1 MKDAIIYAFAII
13 GFITTVII
21 LLNAVLRVISII
33 LSEIW
38 KFIKDKYK
46 FCYKVRH
53 AFEQNEEIRA
63 MSKYRCCGKC
73 QRFIYTHGDHWGTC
87 PLEKGS
93 GMHARLTADMAAG
106 ILHNVYM
113 RPEYKRPY
121 FYINNVNLPW
131 KYSENVENK
140 IGYGNEEY
148 DGNEK
153 YPTESSTNP
162 IK

>member
-13 GFITTVII
+13 GFITTVVI
-21 LLNAVLRVISII
+21 LLNAILRVISII

-93 GMHARLTADMAAG
+93 GMHARLTADMD
-106 ILHNVYM
+106 I
-113 RPEYKRPY
+113 
-121 FYINNVNLPW
+121 
-131 KYSENVENK
+131 
-140 IGYGNEEY
+140 YGNWNCDNY
-148 DGNEK
+148 I
-153 YPTESSTNP
+153 YNP
-162 IK
+162 NWVVRYFTV